1 MRVDPLPANQLTDNI
16 TSIVPAITRISNASL
31 DEGLMPKSLKH
42 AIVRPLLKKPPLD
55 KDTMSS
61 YRSVSNLTELS
72 KVIEKVV
79 ALRIMTH
86 VSDQQMVE
94 CFQSAYQN
102 KKQNNKT
109 VDRNCAAVCYKYRE
123 NSNGQKTRNHLASS

>member
-1 MRVDPLPANQLTDNI
+1 
-16 TSIVPAITRISNASL
+16 
-31 DEGLMPKSLKH
+31 MPKSLKH

-55 KDTMSS
+55 KDTLSS

-79 ALRIMTH
+79 ALRILTH

-94 CFQSAYQN
+94 CLSAYQ
-102 KKQNNKT
+102 KKTSTVKT
-109 VDRNCAAVCYKYRE
+109 AMDK
-123 NSNGQKTRNHLASS
+123 KTRNHLASS

>member
-1 MRVDPLPANQLTDNI
+1 
-16 TSIVPAITRISNASL
+16 
-31 DEGLMPKSLKH
+31 MPKSLKH

-55 KDTMSS
+55 KDTLSS

-86 VSDQQMVE
+86 VSDQKMVE
-94 CFQSAYQN
+94 CFQSAYQ
-102 KKQNNKT
+102 KKK
-109 VDRNCAAVCYKYRE
+109 NCAAVCYKYRE